1 MQDNFA
7 PQFPRSVSG
16 GKYRLPLTHSTTE
29 AIGLRADKAYRE
41 FSLTDAERAQLL
53 KAYKGV
59 EVVDKSIPYYF
70 ENMPVEA
77 TKPWP
82 IEPYRGGGLVRSIHE
97 HNAGYLER
105 VRAFIGALER
115 RYYQP
120 MPVALLR
127 SDDRLRTH

>member
-1 MQDNFA
+1 MQDNFT

-16 GKYRLPLTHSTTE
+16 EKHRLPLSHPATE

-59 EVVDKSIPYYF
+59 EAVDRSIPDYF
-70 ENMPVEA
+70 EDMPIEA

-82 IEPYRGGGLVRSIHE
+82 IEPYRGGGMVRSILE

-105 VRAFIGALER
+105 VRAFISALER
-115 RYYQP
+115 RYHQP
-120 MPVALLR
+120 LQAEHLC
-127 SDDRLRTH
+127 SDDRPRTH